1 MIYNRQDTIREELRE
16 FNINTPIS
24 SGKHQILPFYD
35 EKRQSE
41 KHCTYIRHSN
51 NTNPIQIYKYI
62 NIFLYTKNNQSI
74 RNNKILSSNLKVLS
88 ASNLNSINFGI
99 INPTGFRK

>member
-1 MIYNRQDTIREELRE
+1 MR
-16 FNINTPIS
+16 
-24 SGKHQILPFYD
+24 GAK
-35 EKRQSE
+35 

-74 RNNKILSSNLKVLS
+74 RNNEILSSNLKVLS